1 MSSARRGR
9 RGRGGEG
16 HEEEENVE
24 RWTVSYM
31 DMVTVMMCL
40 FIVLFA
46 ISQVDQQKFYAL
58 RDSLAATFGQPPGAT
73 VQVLDGGQGV
83 LAADSVVPDP
93 PDVTNYS
100 GGPVQGAEDA
110 GNILAAREEVADLK
124 ELQRLIQEALEQRQ
138 VASDVSFSITE
149 RGLIIG
155 LVSADVFFS
164 AESAHLTD
172 DALQVIDALS
182 PVLAPRPHDIAVEGH
197 ANNLPTQRYPTNWE
211 LSADRAS
218 QVLRRMVEHGGVV
231 PERMRSVGLGD
242 AHPLSAEGLDP
253 LEVNRRVDIV
263 VLSDAPES
271 VRVLMPQVVAE
282 MEGA

>member
-1 MSSARRGR
+1 MTAPRRGR
-9 RGRGGEG
+9 RRRGGEG
-16 HEEEENVE
+16 HEEEVNVE

-31 DMVTVMMCL
+31 DMVTVMMSL

-46 ISQVDQQKFYAL
+46 ISQVDQQKFFAL
-58 RDSLAATFGQPPGAT
+58 RDSFAATFGRPPGAT

-110 GNILAAREEVADLK
+110 GNLLAAQKEVADLQ
-124 ELQRLIQEALEQRQ
+124 ELQRLIQEALEERQ
-138 VASDVSFSITE
+138 AAADVSFAITE

-155 LVSADVFFS
+155 LVSADVFFA
-164 AESAHLTD
+164 AESAVLTD
-172 DALQVIDALS
+172 HALQVIDALS
-182 PVLAPRPHDIAVEGH
+182 PVLAPRPYELSVEGH
-197 ANNLPTQRYPTNWE
+197 ANNLPTRRYPTNWE

-218 QVLRRMVEHGGVV
+218 QVLRRMIDPGQIEPG
-231 PERMRSVGLGD
+231 RMRAVGYGD
-242 AHPLSAEGLDP
+242 ANPLTAEGLDP

-263 VLSDAPES
+263 VLSDAPEA
-271 VRVLMPQVVAE
+271 VRVLMPQVAAE
-282 MEGA
+282 MEGP